1 MSHPTAMNNKVLHN
15 DNPYAYL
22 DCNFV
27 GAGSRFCRYN
37 NKYSHWSL
45 DIWCLP
51 FSGFFVAFCLSFPSF
66 VFGQTNKFTLEEV
79 VQMAKNQSIS
89 ARQAATT
96 KETKYWEYRTFLSNY
111 KPQLTL
117 NGNLPA
123 FSRSFIEVRQP
134 DGTIQFQPIRNN
146 NSTLNLS
153 LSQNII
159 ATGGSIYATSQL
171 QRFDDFDRKNTLY
184 NGTPFAVG
192 YVQPFLRFNS
202 FRWDKKI
209 EPLKFNESQQT
220 YIESLEQISL
230 RASALFFDLLLAQVN
245 FQIAE
250 TNLTNTRNILKVANE
265 KYELGKNTRNEIL
278 QLQLELLKAQKAVG
292 VSKRDLEISSLN
304 LKAYIGLQSE
314 GKIELQTPAPPAT
327 LALSSE
333 KAIEQA
339 FANRADAIGFGIRTL
354 EAERAVAK
362 AKGDNGLN
370 ATLTA
375 TLGFS
380 NRGQTVPE
388 LYQKPKDQQTVQL
401 QLDIPIL
408 DWGRSKS
415 RTKTAEAQRQLTQ
428 YTVEQDKQNFRQE
441 IYTQVTLFEM
451 LRDQLSLTL
460 QADSIAS
467 EKYRIAQDRY
477 VLGNLSITDLSISFT
492 EKDQAKRD
500 YIYALRDYWGA
511 HYKLRQLTLYDF
523 ETESKLK

>member
-1 MSHPTAMNNKVLHN
+1 MIRLFLHIIFVQLILTHPL
-15 DNPYAYL
+15 
-22 DCNFV
+22 
-27 GAGSRFCRYN
+27 
-37 NKYSHWSL
+37 W
-45 DIWCLP
+45 
-51 FSGFFVAFCLSFPSF
+51 
-66 VFGQTNKFTLEEV
+66 GQGGLAHFTLEEV
-79 VQMAKNQSIS
+79 VQMAKSQSIS

-146 NSTLNLS
+146 NSSLNLS
-153 LSQNII
+153 LSQSIS

-171 QRFDDFDRKNTLY
+171 QRFDDFDRRNTLY

-192 YVQPFLRFNS
+192 YLQPLLRFNS
-202 FRWDKKI
+202 FKWDKKI

-230 RASALFFDLLLAQVN
+230 RASVLFFDLLLAQVN

-314 GKIELQTPAPPAT
+314 GKIELQTPAPPTT

-333 KAIEQA
+333 TAIEQA
-339 FANRADAIGFGIRTL
+339 FANRADAIAFGIRTL

-523 ETESKLK
+523 ETESPLTPNGGTKGVIK

>member
-1 MSHPTAMNNKVLHN
+1 MKNLFTVTILVELLMMHPLQ
-15 DNPYAYL
+15 
-22 DCNFV
+22 
-27 GAGSRFCRYN
+27 
-37 NKYSHWSL
+37 
-45 DIWCLP
+45 
-51 FSGFFVAFCLSFPSF
+51 
-66 VFGQTNKFTLEEV
+66 GQETLTLAEV
-79 VQMAKNQSIS
+79 VEMAKNQSIS

-146 NSTLNLS
+146 NSSLNLS
-153 LSQNII
+153 LSQSIA
-159 ATGGSIYATSQL
+159 ATGGSIYATTQL

-184 NGTPFAVG
+184 NGTPFALG
-192 YVQPFLRFNS
+192 YLQPLLRFNA
-202 FRWDKKI
+202 FKWEKKI

-220 YIESLEQISL
+220 FIESLEQIAF
-230 RASALFFDLLLAQVN
+230 RANSLFFDLLLAQAN
-245 FQIAE
+245 LQIAE
-250 TNLTNTRNILKVANE
+250 TNLTNTENILKVANE
-265 KYELGKNTRNEIL
+265 KYTLGKNTRNEIL
-278 QLQLELLKAQKAVG
+278 QLQLELLKARKATG
-292 VSKRDLEISSLN
+292 IAKRDVEIASLN
-304 LKAYIGLQSE
+304 LKSYIGLQTE
-314 GKIELQTPAPPAT
+314 GRINLQTPTQPPT
-327 LALSSE
+327 FMISPE

-354 EAERAVAK
+354 EAQRAVAK

-375 TLGFS
+375 TMGFS

-388 LYQKPKDQQTVQL
+388 LYQKPQDQQTVQL

-428 YTVEQDKQNFRQE
+428 YTVEQDKQNFQQE

-451 LRDQLSLTL
+451 LRDQLSLTV

-467 EKYRIAQDRY
+467 EKYKIAQERY
-477 VLGNLSITDLSISFT
+477 VLGNLSITDLSISFQ

-500 YIYALRDYWGA
+500 YIYALRDYWSA
-511 HYKLRQLTLYDF
+511 YYKLRQLTLYDF
-523 ETESKLK
+523 ERDSKLTANKP